1 MILLLLRMR
10 WLAFVF
16 LVATP
21 FFGHAQ
27 DLALHSLPQ
36 AVQETVDAEKG
47 DGVVKTS
54 ESYSWGD
61 ITIYRIEIDVDDVP
75 TLELHVAENGK
86 LLRSDRLQPEK
97 DEDDAAEANY

>member
-10 WLAFVF
+10 WIAFLF

-21 FFGHAQ
+21 FFAHGQ
-27 DLALHSLPQ
+27 DVASHSLPQ

-61 ITIYRIEIDVDDVP
+61 ITIYRIEIDVDNVP

-97 DEDDAAEANY
+97 DEDDEAEAN